1 MITSNNNE
9 IRLSGQVLL
18 TSAGFLNL
26 NIERKCND
34 VISQEFKKNSAIIIT
49 SASIEKENN
58 KYNILVFNQ
67 LKSLGFKNV
76 NFVDVEK
83 ESLSL
88 EGVDLLWVNGGNTF
102 RLLKALKD
110 SNFLEQLLGFSGFYI
125 GVSAGSV
132 VLGPNIEIAKIADE
146 NTANINDFSGFN
158 IVNFTVFP
166 HYENINDYE
175 EAINEFENKH
185 NVKVERLRN
194 NEAIYMKDGVFK
206 KWQ

>member
-18 TSAGFLNL
+18 TSAGFLNP